1 MQNEKF
7 KVNSKENV
15 VQKNI
20 TLGFEF
26 ARYVIEHP
34 KFAEK
39 IPENALV
46 VFLPEYDPELSQVNL
61 EIAKQ
66 QREKGQPMVHVH
78 FKKLKPVASRLV
90 KPRLEIIE
98 ES

>member
-1 MQNEKF
+1 MKSEKF
-7 KVNSKENV
+7 KMNRKVFQE
-15 VQKNI
+15 NI

-34 KFAEK
+34 KFGEK

-46 VFLPEYDPELSQVNL
+46 VLLPEYDPELSRVNL
-61 EIAKQ
+61 ELAKQ
-66 QREKGQPMVHVH
+66 QREKGQPVVHVH

-90 KPRLEIIE
+90 KPRLEIL